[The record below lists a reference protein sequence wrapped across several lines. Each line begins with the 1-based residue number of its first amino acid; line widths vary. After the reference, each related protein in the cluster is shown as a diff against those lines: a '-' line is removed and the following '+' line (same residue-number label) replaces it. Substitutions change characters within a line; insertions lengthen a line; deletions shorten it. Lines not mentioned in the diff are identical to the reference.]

1 MIFAICLLR
10 ADSKSFWSDATSKDC
25 TDAMFAI
32 ANTQA
37 HKLPTRNGNLCTFII
52 YLSVRFDALICSV
65 SSVIVNK
72 LKYHK
77 KCSHFVNSR
86 RTEEEIRSKK
96 LDIILRLTIRQS
108 SLQHYVTLL
117 WLPPL
122 SSALWS
128 YLLQLIESNGACH
141 DFRTS

>member
-1 MIFAICLLR
+1 MYVYNLPQCQIRR
-10 ADSKSFWSDATSKDC
+10 A
-25 TDAMFAI
+25 
-32 ANTQA
+32 
-37 HKLPTRNGNLCTFII
+37 
-52 YLSVRFDALICSV
+52 YLQRFFGYRQQTEISQ
-65 SSVIVNK
+65 
-72 LKYHK
+72 